1 VASEVNNAAV
11 RLDPSRLLPGRCT
24 GNPVSVPV
32 PPDRTHDLTVPLR
45 RGRRLIIGYVIAA
58 PCIQT
63 MDGSSTQE
71 CPVDFIDEGDSTQHI
86 RAKEDFERGAY
97 EPVHP
102 VEVTAAQRRA
112 APGHSGLVEVNAK
125 FLTEALTGCE
135 AATGAPRGSYQC
147 APIAL
152 VCPMLAER

>member
-1 VASEVNNAAV
+1 M
-11 RLDPSRLLPGRCT
+11 
-24 GNPVSVPV
+24 
-32 PPDRTHDLTVPLR
+32 
-45 RGRRLIIGYVIAA
+45 GYVIAA
-58 PCIQT
+58 PCLQA

-71 CPVDFIDEGDSTQHI
+71 CPVDFIDEGEITQHI
-86 RAKEDFERGAY
+86 RARQDFERGAY

-125 FLTEALTGCE
+125 FLTEALTGRE

-147 APIAL
+147 APVAL
-152 VCPMLAER
+152 VCPMPAER